1 MALSFKNS
9 KNSIEKLNADKSIMP
24 TILAE
29 NAEKGI
35 DTFPIQENFM
45 RSDKYEWYNSY
56 SDENFSIVDDSKN
69 ISVNEKQLNLTQET
83 NSQFIPF
90 ELSRYYDGIDLMEM
104 SFRIH
109 YVNAEGG
116 EHYST
121 PINVT
126 YSENK
131 IRFGWLVDEYATALE
146 GDLTFEIVAN
156 GTNEKGQ
163 NYIWKTRPN
172 GKVNILKSLSGNGVI
187 KPDED
192 WYTQFVTLIDG
203 KVNEARQAAKEAK
216 TSADNAQSSANRA
229 QGVVDGAKDEIL
241 QQVTGSLNEQLT
253 TALLNYYT
261 KQQVDNLIKN
271 IDLTEALKEVN
282 DKIDKIDGLA
292 KFKVEYDDTTKTIKF
307 YNGEALIKSITIN
320 TDPSTQ
326 WVSSYNKIVD
336 GKVKTGTDAVKQE
349 LATFKAKTEQDLAAI
364 HKDVDG
370 LPETLNTQYYKKTET
385 DALLNKKAS
394 TESVDGIKNEV
405 SVMKSSVQ
413 QMEGNVTA
421 LSGDVTRIEDIVN
434 KINEKPSNT
443 YEATYVDNVFSL
455 LENGEVKN
463 QFTIVG
469 GGGSGADSTTITIE
483 RITPESLV
491 VLLDA
496 PTNIEFN
503 FTSVDSAGDTTGN
516 ATATWKVG
524 NTKVATSTVIQGK
537 NSFDITPHLKIG
549 ANTIRMTVTDSFG
562 TISAKTW
569 TVTVV
574 EFKIESNF
582 DDTLFYSNEV
592 IFRYTPFG
600 NISKQVI
607 FKLDGEQIATI
618 GTSVTGRQM
627 TQTIPKKP
635 HGAHLLEV
643 YMTAEIN
650 HQSVKSNSI
659 FKDIIWIEPE
669 NTTPIIGCSIKQF
682 EVKQYNTYNIKYVI
696 YDPEHNPSTITLHEN
711 EKLLST
717 LKVDR
722 TGQTWS
728 YKSASTGAKTLK
740 IKCRETMK
748 TLNATVTELGID
760 IKPIVT
766 NLAFDFNP
774 AGKSNA
780 DSDRL
785 WQDVDKNVH
794 MTVSDNFDW
803 ANGGYQLDADGD
815 TYFCVKAGTTAT
827 IDYKLFGDDAKKL
840 GKNFKFVYKST
851 NVRDYD
857 GKVMECVNGKI
868 GFKVNAQSSVLS
880 SEQNTITLPFC
891 EDNYM
896 ELEFNILPDSEYKEM
911 VMWMDGIPSRIE
923 LYSESDSFTQAEPQ
937 GITIGSEDCDVWV
950 YRMKSYTMNL
960 TDDEILDNHIA
971 DAKNADEIMSRY
983 ARNDILDSSGNLD
996 PDLLAEKCPD
1006 LRIIKIET
1014 PRFTTGKK
1022 DKVTVTSFQQIY
1034 KNGRPVDNWVS
1045 EAGVLSGQGTS
1056 SEYYGESSRNLDLN
1070 CKKGFKFENGE
1081 SNLKYAMTENS
1092 IPVNYF
1098 NIKVN
1103 VASSENINNSTLAQ
1117 EYHRFNPY
1125 LRQARKDDPKVR
1137 DTMEFHPCVVFI
1149 KETDIGNAVEF
1160 KDGQWHFYSCGNIGN
1175 SKKNHEAFGMN
1186 PDNHKEFIVEVSN
1199 NTDKQC
1205 RFLSDDLSQEGWDG
1219 DTSFEMRYENPDC
1232 TPEELQAGKDAWQ
1245 TFLSW
1250 VVNVTPENFVKEFDQ
1265 HCIRDSVLFF
1275 YLFTERHTMVDN
1287 RAKNT
1292 FWHTEDLVHWDL
1304 CFDYDND
1311 TAMGNNNEGAL
1322 TLSYGYED
1330 TDTIGTKSVFNA
1342 WDSKIYCYVRDYL
1355 KEDLAKMFIKM
1366 ESKLAWSASRILSEM
1381 EAEQALKPERLWIMD
1396 MRRKYFRPYEDNG
1409 TTSYLSMMYG
1419 DKKHQRRQFQKYQEK
1434 YMSSKYVGATCTS
1447 DVITIRGYTP
1457 QEWTGVKP
1465 DGTFHIVPYADTYVV
1480 NRFGSNQTSVRAKRG
1495 QMYTVK
1501 SPIPA
1506 MNDTEIYVYNASIIQ
1521 SIGDIAPFYPGY
1533 TDFNQG
1539 VKLTDLTIGSGVS
1552 GYKNMNMDDFGI
1564 GKNILL
1570 ERLNLQNLPNLKKTI
1585 ALTEC
1590 TNLTE
1595 FLADGSG
1602 ITGVIL
1608 PTGGKIQKAHLPAIA
1623 SLTAK
1628 KLLAL
1633 NDLVISS
1640 YENIT
1645 TLSIDD
1651 CPTIPAK
1658 DIIEK
1663 SPKLNRLRLTGINW
1677 NLEDDSLLKRLIK
1690 LSGIDENGYNTDV
1703 SVLTGSVHV
1712 PVMRQQELEDYK
1724 KAWKDLDIAYDT
1736 IITQYTVKFLNYD
1749 GTLLDKQYVDKGSK
1763 PVDPITRPDSPI
1775 PTPTKPS
1782 NVSTVFTFKGWDTEF
1797 APVFSNLEI
1806 RATYSES
1813 RRQYTVKYISR
1824 GSVLQTQTAEY
1835 GTSVFYTG
1843 DIPTYTGE
1851 ESAYKYYLFT
1861 GWDKSA
1867 FVDGDKEINAVYDSC
1882 EYNEGYFEGK
1892 PLSSLRP
1899 VELYA
1904 MVQLG
1909 IEADNV
1915 KLKDSFSFELGH
1927 DYSYS
1932 DIREQVI
1939 INETKVFTGTEQY
1952 DTEIALFDEDKDFVL
1967 AIDYTFGTN
1976 SPQGAVIAQCFQ
1988 NDGVHGFR
1996 IWNNNNPKLSWGTSS
2011 ASVASFDKREM
2022 VVIRHLKGENGL
2034 HVYSA
2039 NLSGDEPVYVEL
2051 EKSRSTQTNAT
2062 LVFGSGKA
2070 DDGLYENHANGAVHW
2085 SKIWYADLGD
2095 KACKD
2100 IAAWTHEKIEME
2112 MCGFKRYYL
2121 SDGTQKRTSMTFLAK
2136 HLLSVN
2142 KALGTDSSNAG
2153 GWATAKLNQFLNNRL
2168 YNAIPIAY
2176 KQLIKQARINSSVG
2190 EQSMDIST
2198 SDCYIHIPSVYELDP
2213 SMTTE
2218 PYIYEG
2224 TPITYFTTNESR
2236 ICTYDGGNSHSYWL
2250 RSPNV
2255 AYSTY
2260 FYRVEDTGIL
2270 SGYYYSYNEDG
2281 VRIMFSI

>member
-9 KNSIEKLNADKSIMP
+9 KNSIEKLSTEHIDKSIMP
-24 TILAE
+24 TVL
-29 NAEKGI
+29 AEKGI
-35 DTFPIQENFM
+35 DTLQEDFT
-45 RSDKYEWYNSY
+45 RSDKYEWYNNY
-56 SDENFSIVDDSKN
+56 SDENFSIVDDNKN
-69 ISVNEKQLNLTQET
+69 ISVNEKQLNLTQEV

-104 SFRIH
+104 SFRVH

-121 PINVT
+121 PVNVT

-146 GDLTFEIVAN
+146 GDLKFEIVAN

-203 KVNEARQAAKEAK
+203 KVNEARKEAVK
-216 TSADNAQSSANRA
+216 ASQSASEALASANKA
-229 QGVVDGAKDEIL
+229 QGIVDGAKNEIL
-241 QQVTGSLNEQLT
+241 QNVTTSLDEKLI
-253 TALLNYYT
+253 TALSKYYT
-261 KQQVDNLIKN
+261 IEQVDTLIKN
-271 IDLTEALKEVN
+271 IDLSEALKEVN

-292 KFKVEYDDTTKTIKF
+292 KFRVEYDEETKTIEF
-307 YNGEALIKSITIN
+307 YNDTVLIKSITIN
-320 TDPSTQ
+320 TDPSSQ
-326 WVSSYNKIVD
+326 WVTSYNKVVEE
-336 GKVKTGTDAVKQE
+336 KVKTVTDTVKQE
-349 LATFKAKTEQDLAAI
+349 LNTFKTKTEQDLTEI
-364 HKDVDG
+364 HDTVDG
-370 LPETLNTQYYKKTET
+370 LPETLNTQYYKKVEM
-385 DALLNKKAS
+385 DELLNRKAS
-394 TESVDGIKNEV
+394 TESIDGIKNEV
-405 SVMKSSVQ
+405 SIMKSSVQ

-421 LSGDVTRIEDIVN
+421 LSGDVSRIEDIVN
-434 KINEKPSNT
+434 KINEKPSNV
-443 YEATYVDNVFSL
+443 YEATYEDNVFSL

-463 QFTIVG
+463 QFTIT
-469 GGGSGADSTTITIE
+469 GGSGGGADSTTITIE

-491 VLLDA
+491 VLLGA
-496 PTNIEFN
+496 QTNIEFN
-503 FTSVDSAGDTTGN
+503 FTSLDSAGDATGD
-516 ATATWKVG
+516 ASAVWKVG

-537 NSFDITPHLKIG
+537 NSFDITSYLRTG

-562 TISAKTW
+562 TVSAKTW
-569 TVTVV
+569 TITVV

-582 DDTLFYSNEV
+582 DDTLFYSDEV
-592 IFRYTPFG
+592 IFRYTPYG
-600 NISKQVI
+600 NISKQIV
-607 FKLDGEQIATI
+607 FKLDGQQIATI

-650 HQSVKSNSI
+650 QQSVKSNSI
-659 FKDIIWIEPE
+659 FKDIIYIEPTN
-669 NTTPIIGCSIKQF
+669 NTPVIGCSISKF
-682 EVKQYNTYNIKYVI
+682 EVKQYNTHNIKYVV
-696 YDPEHNPSTITLHEN
+696 YDPEHNPSTITLYED
-711 EKLLST
+711 EKLIST

-728 YKSASTGAKTLK
+728 YKSSSVGEKVLK
-740 IKCRETMK
+740 ISCRDVHK
-748 TLNATVTELGID
+748 TITATVTDLGIE
-760 IKPIVT
+760 IKPVTT

-780 DSDRL
+780 DEDRL
-785 WQDVDKNVH
+785 WQDKDKNIK
-794 MTVSDNFDW
+794 MTVSENFDW

-827 IDYKLFGDDAKKL
+827 IDYKLFGDDAKKT

-857 GKVMECVNGKI
+857 GKVLECMNEKI
-868 GFKVNAQSSVLS
+868 GFKVNAQSSTLS

-911 VMWMDGIPSRIE
+911 VMWLDGIPSKIE
-923 LYSESDSFTQAEPQ
+923 LYSSSDSFTQAEPQ
-937 GITIGSEDCDVWV
+937 NIVIGSEDCDVWI

-983 ARNDILDSSGNLD
+983 TRNDILDSSGNLD

-1056 SEYYGESSRNLDLN
+1056 SEYYGESSRNMDLN

-1081 SNLKYAMTENS
+1081 NNPKYAMTENS
-1092 IPVNYF
+1092 IPVSYF

-1125 LRQARKDDPKVR
+1125 LRQARKDDSKVR

-1186 PDNHKEFIVEVSN
+1186 PENHKEFIVEVSN
-1199 NTDKQC
+1199 NTDDQC

-1265 HCIRDSVLFF
+1265 HCVRDSVLFF

-1322 TLSYGYED
+1322 ALTYGYED
-1330 TDTIGTKSVFNA
+1330 TDMIGTKSVFNA
-1342 WDSKIYCYVRDYL
+1342 HDSKIFCYVRDYL
-1355 KEDLAKMFIKM
+1355 KEDLAQMFIKM
-1366 ESKLAWSASRILSEM
+1366 ESKLAWSANRILSEM
-1381 EAEQALKPERLWIMD
+1381 EAEQALKPERLWIVD

-1457 QEWTGVKP
+1457 QEWSGVKP
-1465 DGTFHIVPYADTYVV
+1465 DGTFHIVPYADTYIV

-1495 QMYTVK
+1495 QTYTVK

-1539 VKLTDLTIGSGVS
+1539 LKLTDLIVGSGVS
-1552 GYKNMNMDDFGI
+1552 GYKNMNMEDFGI

-1608 PTGGKIQKAHLPAIA
+1608 PTGGKIQTAHLPAIS

-1628 KLLAL
+1628 KLLNL
-1633 NDLVISS
+1633 TDLTISS

-1645 TLSIDD
+1645 TIFIDD
-1651 CPTIPAK
+1651 CSTIPAK

-1663 SPKLNRLRLTGINW
+1663 SPKLNRLRLTGIKW
-1677 NLEDDSLLKRLIK
+1677 NLENDDLLKRLIK
-1690 LSGIDENGYNTDV
+1690 LSGIDENGYNTPT

-1712 PVMRQQELEDYK
+1712 PIMRQQELADYK
-1724 KAWKDLDIAYDT
+1724 EAWKDLDITYDSL
-1736 IITQYTVKFLNYD
+1736 ITQYTVSFLNYD
-1749 GTLLDKQYVDKGSK
+1749 GSLLDKQYVDKGSE
-1763 PVDPITRPDSPI
+1763 PVDPITRLESPI

-1782 NVSTVFTFKGWDTEF
+1782 TVSTDFTFKGWDSEF
-1797 APVFSNLEI
+1797 TPVFSNLEI

-1813 RRQYTVKYISR
+1813 LRKYTVKYMSR

-1835 GTSVFYTG
+1835 GTSVYYTG

-1851 ESAYKYYLFT
+1851 EGAYKYYLFT
-1861 GWDKSA
+1861 GWDKSP
-1867 FVDGDKEINAVYDSC
+1867 FVDGNKEINAVYDSC
-1882 EYNEGYFEGK
+1882 EYNEGYFDDK
-1892 PLSSLRP
+1892 PLSSLRA
-1899 VELYA
+1899 VEIYA

-1909 IEADNV
+1909 IENKTV

-1932 DIREQVI
+1932 DIREEVI
-1939 INETKVFTGTEQY
+1939 VNEKKVFTGTEQY
-1952 DTEIALFDEDKDFVL
+1952 DTNIALFDEDKDFVL
-1967 AIDYTFGTN
+1967 AIDYTFASN
-1976 SPQGAVIAQCFQ
+1976 SSQGSVIAQCFQ

-2011 ASVASFDKREM
+2011 TAVAGFNKREM
-2022 VVIRHLKGENGL
+2022 VVIRHIKGENGL

-2039 NLSGDEPVYVEL
+2039 NLNGDEPLYVEL
-2051 EKSRSTQTNAT
+2051 SKSRTTKTDAT

-2070 DDGLYENHANGAVHW
+2070 DDGLFENHANGTVYW

-2100 IAAWTHEKIEME
+2100 IAMWTHEKLEVE

-2121 SDGTQKRTSMTFLAK
+2121 SDGTQKRTAMTFLAK
-2136 HLLSVN
+2136 NLLSVD
-2142 KALGTDSSNAG
+2142 KALGTTSSNAG
-2153 GWATAKLNQFLNNRL
+2153 GWANTKLNRFLNTRL
-2168 YNAIPIAY
+2168 YNAVPIAY

-2224 TPITYFTTNESR
+2224 TPIPYFTTNESR

-2250 RSPNV
+2250 RSPNI

>member
-9 KNSIEKLNADKSIMP
+9 KNSIEKLSTEHIDKSIMP
-24 TILAE
+24 TVL
-29 NAEKGI
+29 AEKGI
-35 DTFPIQENFM
+35 DTLQEDFT
-45 RSDKYEWYNSY
+45 RSDKYEWYNNY
-56 SDENFSIVDDSKN
+56 SDENFSIVDDDKN
-69 ISVNEKQLNLTQET
+69 ISVNNKQLNLTQEV

-104 SFRIH
+104 SFRVH

-126 YSENK
+126 YSESK
-131 IRFGWLVDEYATALE
+131 IRFGWLVDEYATAFE
-146 GDLTFEIVAN
+146 GDLKFEIVAN

-203 KVNEARQAAKEAK
+203 KVNEARKEAVK
-216 TSADNAQSSANRA
+216 ASQSASEALASANKA
-229 QGVVDGAKDEIL
+229 QGIVDGAKNEIL
-241 QQVTGSLNEQLT
+241 QNVTTSLDEKLL
-253 TALLNYYT
+253 TALSKYYT
-261 KQQVDNLIKN
+261 IEQVDTLIKN
-271 IDLTEALKEVN
+271 IDLSEALKEVN

-292 KFKVEYDDTTKTIKF
+292 KFRVEYDEETKTIKF
-307 YNGEALIKSITIN
+307 FNDTVLIKSITIN
-320 TDPSTQ
+320 TDPSSQ
-326 WVSSYNKIVD
+326 WVSSYNKIVEE
-336 GKVKTGTDAVKQE
+336 KVKTATNAVNQE
-349 LATFKAKTEQDLAAI
+349 LNDFKSKTEQNLTEI
-364 HKDVDG
+364 HDTVDG
-370 LPETLNTQYYKKTET
+370 LPETLNTQYYKKVET
-385 DALLNKKAS
+385 DELLNKKAS
-394 TESVDGIKNEV
+394 TEIVEGVKNEV
-405 SVMKSSVQ
+405 SIMKSSVQ
-413 QMEGNVTA
+413 QMESNVTA

-434 KINEKPSNT
+434 KINEKPSNV
-443 YEATYVDNVFSL
+443 YEATYEDNVFSL
-455 LENGEVKN
+455 LENGEIKN
-463 QFTIVG
+463 QFTIT
-469 GGGSGADSTTITIE
+469 GGSGGGADSTTITIE

-491 VLLDA
+491 VLLGA
-496 PTNIEFN
+496 QTNIEFN
-503 FTSVDSAGDTTGN
+503 FTSLDSAGDATGD
-516 ATATWKVG
+516 ASAVWKVG

-537 NSFDITPHLKIG
+537 NSFDITSHLRTG

-562 TISAKTW
+562 TVSAKTW
-569 TVTVV
+569 TITVI

-582 DDTLFYSNEV
+582 DDTLFYSDEV
-592 IFRYTPFG
+592 IFRYTPYG
-600 NISKQVI
+600 NISKQIV
-607 FKLDGEQIATI
+607 FKLDGQQIATI
-618 GTSVTGRQM
+618 GTSVSGRQM

-643 YMTAEIN
+643 YMTTDIN
-650 HQSVKSNSI
+650 QQSVKSSSI
-659 FKDIIWIEPE
+659 FKDIIYIDSTNNAPV
-669 NTTPIIGCSIKQF
+669 IGCSISKL
-682 EVKQYNTYNIKYVI
+682 EVKQYNTYNIKYVV
-696 YDPEHNPSTITLHEN
+696 YDPEHNPSTITLHED
-711 EKLLST
+711 EKLIST
-717 LKVDR
+717 LKIDR

-728 YKSASTGAKTLK
+728 YKSSSIGEKTLK
-740 IKCRETMK
+740 ISCRDIYK
-748 TLNATVTELGID
+748 TITATVTDLGIE
-760 IKPIVT
+760 IKPVTT

-780 DSDRL
+780 DEDRL
-785 WQDVDKNVH
+785 WQDKNKDIK
-794 MTVSDNFDW
+794 MTVSENFDW
-803 ANGGYQLDADGD
+803 ANGGYQLDKDGD
-815 TYFCVKAGTTAT
+815 TYFCVKAGTTA
-827 IDYKLFGDDAKKL
+827 IINYKLFGDDAKKT
-840 GKNFKFVYKST
+840 GKNFKFVYRST
-851 NVRDYD
+851 NVKDYD
-857 GKVMECVNGKI
+857 GKVLECLNGKI
-868 GFKVNAQSSVLS
+868 GFKINAQSSTLS
-880 SEQNTITLPFC
+880 SEQNTVTLPFC

-911 VMWMDGIPSRIE
+911 VMWLDGIPSKIE
-923 LYSESDSFTQAEPQ
+923 LYSASDSFTQAEPQ
-937 GITIGSEDCDVWV
+937 NIVIGSEDCDVWI

-983 ARNDILDSSGNLD
+983 TNNDILDSSGNLD

-1045 EAGVLSGQGTS
+1045 EAGILSGQGTS
-1056 SEYYGESSRNLDLN
+1056 SEYYGESSRNMDLN
-1070 CKKGFKFENGE
+1070 CKNGFKFENGE
-1081 SNLKYAMTENS
+1081 NNPKYAMTENS

-1125 LRQARKDDPKVR
+1125 LRQARKDDFKVR
-1137 DTMEFHPCVVFI
+1137 DTMEFHPCVVFV
-1149 KETDIGNAVEF
+1149 KETDMENAVEF
-1160 KDGQWHFYSCGNIGN
+1160 KDGNWHFYSCGNIGN

-1199 NTDKQC
+1199 NTDAQC

-1219 DTSFEMRYENPDC
+1219 DTSFEMRYENPNC

-1250 VVNVTPENFVKEFDQ
+1250 VVHVTPENFVKEFDQ
-1265 HCIRDSVLFF
+1265 HCVRDSVLFF

-1322 TLSYGYED
+1322 ALTYGYED
-1330 TDTIGTKSVFNA
+1330 TDMIGTKSVFNA
-1342 WDSKIYCYVRDYL
+1342 HDSKIFCYVRDYL
-1355 KEDLAKMFIKM
+1355 KEDLAQMFVKM
-1366 ESKLAWSASRILSEM
+1366 ESKLAWSANRILSEM

-1457 QEWTGVKP
+1457 QEWSGIKP

-1495 QMYTVK
+1495 QAYTVK

-1506 MNDTEIYVYNASIIQ
+1506 MNDTEIYIYNASIIQ

-1539 VKLTDLTIGSGVS
+1539 LKLTDLTIGSGVS
-1552 GYKNMNMDDFGI
+1552 GYKNMNMEDFGI

-1608 PTGGKIQKAHLPAIA
+1608 PTGGKIETAHLPAIS

-1628 KLLAL
+1628 KLLNL
-1633 NDLVISS
+1633 TDLTINS
-1640 YENIT
+1640 YDNIT
-1645 TLSIDD
+1645 TISIDD

-1663 SPKLNRLRLTGINW
+1663 SLNLNRLRLTGIQW
-1677 NLEDDSLLKRLIK
+1677 NLENDDLLKRLVK
-1690 LSGIDENGYNTDV
+1690 LSGIDESGYNTPT
-1703 SVLTGSVHV
+1703 SVLTGSIHV
-1712 PVMRQQELEDYK
+1712 PIMRQQELADYK
-1724 KAWKDLDIAYDT
+1724 EAWKDLDITYDSL
-1736 IITQYTVKFLNYD
+1736 ITQYTVSFLNYD
-1749 GTLLDKQYVDKGSK
+1749 GSLLDKQYVDKGSK
-1763 PVDPITRPDSPI
+1763 PVDPIKRLDSPI

-1782 NVSTVFTFKGWDTEF
+1782 TVSTDFTFKGWDSEF
-1797 APVFSNLEI
+1797 TPVFSNLEI

-1813 RRQYTVKYISR
+1813 LREYTVKYMSR

-1835 GTSVFYTG
+1835 GTSVYYTG

-1851 ESAYKYYLFT
+1851 EGAYKYYLFT
-1861 GWDKSA
+1861 GWDKSP
-1867 FVDGDKEINAVYDSC
+1867 FVDGSKEINAVYDSC
-1882 EYNEGYFEGK
+1882 EYNEGYFDDRT
-1892 PLSSLRP
+1892 LSSLRA
-1899 VELYA
+1899 VEIYA

-1909 IEADNV
+1909 IENKTV

-1932 DIREQVI
+1932 DIREEVI
-1939 INETKVFTGTEQY
+1939 VSEKKVFTGTEQY
-1952 DTEIALFDEDKDFVL
+1952 DTNIALFDEDKDFVL
-1967 AIDYTFGTN
+1967 AIDYTFASN
-1976 SPQGAVIAQCFQ
+1976 SPQGSVIAQCFQ

-2011 ASVASFDKREM
+2011 TAVAGFNKREM
-2022 VVIRHLKGENGL
+2022 VVIRHIKGENGL

-2039 NLSGDEPVYVEL
+2039 NLNGDEPLYVEL
-2051 EKSRSTQTNAT
+2051 SKSRTTKTDST

-2070 DDGLYENHANGAVHW
+2070 DDGLYENHANGTVYW
-2085 SKIWYADLGD
+2085 SKMWYADLGD
-2095 KACKD
+2095 QACKD
-2100 IAAWTHEKIEME
+2100 IAMWTHEKLDVE

-2121 SDGTQKRTSMTFLAK
+2121 SDGTQKRTSMTFIAK
-2136 HLLSVN
+2136 HLLSTN
-2142 KALGTDSSNAG
+2142 KALGTTSVNIG
-2153 GWATAKLNQFLNNRL
+2153 GWAASKLNKFLNTRL
-2168 YNAIPIAY
+2168 YNAIPIEY
-2176 KQLIKQARINSSVG
+2176 KQLIKQSRINSSVG
-2190 EQSMDIST
+2190 EQSMEIST
-2198 SDCYIHIPSVYELDP
+2198 SDCYLYIPSAYEVDP

-2224 TPITYFTTNESR
+2224 TPISYFTTNESR
-2236 ICTYDGGNSHSYWL
+2236 ICTYNGGNSHSYWL

-2270 SGYYYSYNEDG
+2270 SGYYYSYNEDA